1 MDQESDQTREQAPG
15 YPVSRYLEHP
25 DLLKIFDYWRG
36 KRAGRPMPSRRDID
50 PLELGWALSRIALLD
65 YQPGAAAGAGFR
77 YRLAGEA
84 IAAVFGRA
92 NLKGLTFNEIM
103 PSKGARFVEERWM
116 PMVERHAIVC
126 MKGMIYLASERTPVG
141 ERLLL
146 PLADEAGG
154 PVTGVLVMT
163 VCEWLSGD
171 VPQEVKSAQINY
183 IPVAEI
189 V

>member
-1 MDQESDQTREQAPG
+1 MDQESDQTREQAPV
-15 YPVSRYLEHP
+15 YPVSRYLENP
-25 DLLKIFDYWRG
+25 DLLRLFDYWRD
-36 KRAGRPMPSRRDID
+36 KRAGRPMPERRDID
-50 PLELGWALSRIALLD
+50 PLELGWALSRIALVD
-65 YQPGAAAGAGFR
+65 YAPGEGFR
-77 YRLAGEA
+77 YRLAGET
-84 IAAVFGRA
+84 ISAVFGRA
-92 NLKGLTFNEIM
+92 NLKGLTFHDIM
-103 PSKGARFVEERWM
+103 PPKGARFVEERWM
-116 PMVERHAIVC
+116 PMVERQAIVC

-183 IPVAEI
+183 IPVAE
-189 V
+189 VP